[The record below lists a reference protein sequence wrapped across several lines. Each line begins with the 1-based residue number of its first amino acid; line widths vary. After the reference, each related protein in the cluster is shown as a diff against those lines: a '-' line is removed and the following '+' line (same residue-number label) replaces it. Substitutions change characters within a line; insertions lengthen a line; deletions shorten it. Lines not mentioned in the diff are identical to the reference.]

1 MDLVRDGK
9 ATAEEFKQYFDDL
22 FANKDAVIA
31 ELNTL
36 TKDQLFKEGSYNI
49 QYRYKNDKKSV
60 IAEAV
65 YREMIGRCSLGGTIS
80 YGMGKNGYENAVKKL
95 VDGTDQLS

>member
-9 ATAEEFKQYFDDL
+9 ATTEEFKQSFDDL

-36 TKDQLFKEGSYNI
+36 TKTNSLNIYIYIYNI
-49 QYRYKNDKKSV
+49 QYHIKRCKTMKSV

-65 YREMIGRCSLGGTIS
+65 YREMIARYSLGRELP
-80 YGMGKNGYENAVKKL
+80 MAWAK
-95 VDGTDQLS
+95 

>member
-9 ATAEEFKQYFDDL
+9 VTTENLKQSFDDL

-31 ELNTL
+31 RIKHLN
-36 TKDQLFKEGSYNI
+36 KDQLFKEGSYNI

-65 YREMIGRCSLGGTIS
+65 YHEMIARYSFGREFP
-80 YGMGKNGYENAVKKL
+80 MAWAK
-95 VDGTDQLS
+95 